1 YVLDAAG
8 QLLPTGGVGELC
20 IGANASLA
28 QSYFD
33 RPALTAE
40 RFLPDPFA
48 REPGARLY
56 RSGDL
61 ARYNAEGNLEYV
73 GRTDHQV
80 KIRGLRIEMGE
91 IEACLQAREEV
102 RDAAVIAQDGTHL
115 VAYVVASG
123 VVVSP

>member
-1 YVLDAAG
+1 MRSACRSVAPFAGRALYVLDAAG
-8 QLLPTGGVGELC
+8 QLLPADGVGELC
-20 IGANASLA
+20 IGAPACLA

-61 ARYNAEGNLEYV
+61 ARYNA
-73 GRTDHQV
+73 R
-80 KIRGLRIEMGE
+80 R
-91 IEACLQAREEV
+91 
-102 RDAAVIAQDGTHL
+102 
-115 VAYVVASG
+115 
-123 VVVSP
+123 

>member
-1 YVLDAAG
+1 SVHECRLSDASDAFGIPIGRAIAGRALYVLDAAG

-20 IGANASLA
+20 IGAPASLA

-48 REPGARLY
+48 HEPGARLY

-61 ARYNAEGNLEYV
+61 AR
-73 GRTDHQV
+73 
-80 KIRGLRIEMGE
+80 
-91 IEACLQAREEV
+91 
-102 RDAAVIAQDGTHL
+102 
-115 VAYVVASG
+115 
-123 VVVSP
+123 